1 MFSANWWLEDVIS
14 FWHGPFFRWHSFI
27 FRGCKVP
34 NADGSCSFCQN
45 WVVVSN
51 IYVLCSPL
59 FWERFP
65 FWRAYFSRW
74 VGSTT
79 NQKIYENMLRLHHKK
94 RGRLTTVNPPQ
105 CQKHPGWLQDERE
118 PLAGTGPV
126 GSVQLARGRTCK
138 LIQGL
143 LKGETAEKKNRHL
156 NIPPGK

>member
-1 MFSANWWLEDVIS
+1 MVPFSGDIRSFSGGVRFQMLTVHAVSAKTGWWFQICFMFTPILGKIPILTSI
-14 FWHGPFFRWHSFI
+14 FF
-27 FRGCKVP
+27 
-34 NADGSCSFCQN
+34 
-45 WVVVSN
+45 
-51 IYVLCSPL
+51 
-59 FWERFP
+59 
-65 FWRAYFSRW
+65 RW

-143 LKGETAEKKNRHL
+143 LKGETAEKKTD
-156 NIPPGK
+156 I